1 MTNALTA
8 LNHGIAHHDW
18 PLVERAARE
27 LRDQNTAL
35 AAEND
40 RLWLERNNN
49 LTNIR
54 DLNTE
59 LDISRERMARPVTL
73 IIAPAIGLW
82 LSSLPCST
90 ADAYRWRWTGS
101 TRRSRKSPSRS
112 WCPRASL
119 LEWQRSRRL
128 YAPGCCGVLRLWRE
142 GFEVRNRYPGI
153 CYRCGKM
160 LK

>member
-90 ADAYRWRWTGS
+90 ADAVQVALDWIDTQIEKVPEQIVVS
-101 TRRSRKSPSRS
+101 TRLAVGMAALTAIV
-112 WCPRASL
+112 CA
-119 LEWQRSRRL
+119 
-128 YAPGCCGVLRLWRE
+128 GMLW
-142 GFEVRNRYPGI
+142 GFEAVAG
-153 CYRCGKM
+153 GF
-160 LK
+160 